1 MMLLA
6 HLPALAAAFFA
17 SLVEFVEALTVVL
30 AVGAV
35 RGWLPAMT
43 GAFGAL
49 AVLGL
54 IVLVFGAALTMVPL
68 HAVQLLVGVLLVAFG
83 WRWLSKAVK
92 RAAGMLPLRDENAL
106 FARQCA
112 RLRGLDE
119 PSFIDGAA
127 IVTSFSVTMI
137 EGIEIVLIVLAL
149 GAGAPA
155 LLPTAMAG
163 AAFALGLVML
173 AGLLLHRPLAK
184 LPENTM
190 KFGTAAVLL
199 AFGVFWLGEGAGYG
213 WPGDEASLLGLI
225 AVVLVAATAAVALL
239 RTSVRMGQEVLGK
252 GLSPA
257 ELYEIGGGGIE
268 RAAGEAGEL
277 YAPRQLGL
285 VEGAHG

>member
-35 RGWLPAMT
+35 RGWVPAMT

-49 AVLGL
+49 AVLGI

-68 HAVQLLVGVLLVAFG
+68 HAVQLTVGILLLAFG
-83 WRWLSKAVK
+83 WRWLAKAVK
-92 RAAGMLPLRDENAL
+92 RAAGVLPLRDENAL
-106 FARQCA
+106 YARQCA
-112 RLRGLDE
+112 RLRGLDD
-119 PSFIDGAA
+119 PSFLDGAA
-127 IVTSFSVTMI
+127 IATSFSVTMI

-163 AAFALGLVML
+163 AALALGLVML

-184 LPENTM
+184 LPENTL
-190 KFGTAAVLL
+190 KFGTAVMLL
-199 AFGVFWLGEGAGYG
+199 AFGLFWLGQGAGFS
-213 WPGDEASLLGLI
+213 WPGDAVSLLGLI
-225 AVVLVAATAAVALL
+225 AVVLMAAIAAVAVL
-239 RTSVRMGQEVLGK
+239 RTSVRMGQEVIGK
-252 GLSPA
+252 GSSAA
-257 ELYEIGGGGIE
+257 EFYEISSSGIE
-268 RAAGEAGEL
+268 RAAGERGEI
-277 YAPRQLGL
+277 YAPAERGL
-285 VEGAHG
+285 AEGARG